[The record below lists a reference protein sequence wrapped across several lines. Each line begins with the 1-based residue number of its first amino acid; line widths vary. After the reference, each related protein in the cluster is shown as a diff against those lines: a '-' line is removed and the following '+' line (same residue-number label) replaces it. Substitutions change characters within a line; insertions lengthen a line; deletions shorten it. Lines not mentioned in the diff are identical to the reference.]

1 MIERR
6 WDERCSEI
14 VRRMAGHFHDHEIA
28 ASIEA
33 ETGKRFKR
41 RTVAEYRR
49 VADLAPCRRNDWTPA
64 LRKWRPW
71 Q

>member
-6 WDERCSEI
+6 WDTRCSEI
-14 VRRMAGHFHDHEIA
+14 VRRMAGDYHDHEIA

-33 ETGKRFKR
+33 ETGKRFIP

-49 VADLAPCRRNDWTPA
+49 VAGLAPCRRNDWT
-64 LRKWRPW
+64 RRQKVRRS
-71 Q
+71 